1 MIEGHKIEIFSAGC
15 SCCTKA
21 IDMVRGISGDK
32 DKVIILDMT
41 EPSVIERA
49 IKLDIRSVPAVI
61 IDGKLADCC
70 SSRGPDKTVIQSAL
84 NH

>member
-15 SCCTKA
+15 TCCTKA
-21 IDMVRGISGDK
+21 IDMVRSIAGNK
-32 DKVIILDMT
+32 DEVIILDMT

-49 IKLDIRSVPAVI
+49 VKLDIRSVPSVL

-70 SSRGPDKTVIQSAL
+70 SSRGPDKAVIESTLGQ
-84 NH
+84 